1 MRLYALGIDSFNVIP
16 ELNRLRRNEFSSFQG
31 ETGLLYLDVNDRLLR
46 RLVWAQFVAGKPKVL
61 DKF

>member
-1 MRLYALGIDSFNVIP
+1 MIP